1 MLLAV
6 IVGAVLLGMR
16 AAAFNATVSSAAFPS
31 TQLLGPL
38 NGSDRVNVLMVG
50 YGGPGHDGAY
60 LADSIQILSIDPE
73 TDTTVTIPIPR
84 DLWIEGIAAL
94 PQNGKVNEVFAQG
107 YINGDESLDTAG
119 ALMADVLSTVT
130 GLEIHHWLS
139 IDFTGFRDM
148 VDAVGGVTIDNP
160 VAFSYTTNEEVHLAG
175 NWNTGHFKK
184 GEIHLNGK
192 RALAYSR
199 ARYTSV
205 VSESTDFARSVRQA
219 RVLAAMRS
227 SVGDG
232 GLGAI
237 APGLGLM
244 DAMEG
249 RVRTD
254 MSVID
259 LFLLSSHLTSDRRVE
274 LSEGPVLTAT
284 TNTDG
289 QYILVPD
296 GLDRAWRLR
305 RRPAVPHRRA
315 RRGRHTPPFD
325 RCAVGGASASPTS
338 RASSSAA
345 WSAWPASSRADT
357 VASRARTSTRPM
369 PMAGSSSCARPTRAS
384 GCSRAGAWSAARRR
398 TRPRSARCGR
408 RPGSTSSSIGLVLV
422 DARRARDTSFI
433 FAGHVTGGA
442 ARAAAR

>member
-1 MLLAV
+1 VTRDTARSHDDPPYDRDLIRSGSASRRGERRNMARAPRTASRRGSRSRRGRSVLRTIRNVLLLALLAV
-6 IVGAVLLGMR
+6 IVGGVLLGMR

-60 LADSIQILSIDPE
+60 LADSIQILSIDPK
-73 TDTTVTIPIPR
+73 TNTTVTIPIPR

-94 PQNGKVNEVFAQG
+94 PQNGKVNEVFAHG

-130 GLEIHHWLS
+130 GLEIHHWIS

-160 VAFSYTTNEEVHLAG
+160 VAFSYTQNEQQHLAG
-175 NWNTGHFKK
+175 NWDRGSFPA
-184 GEIHLNGK
+184 GEIHLDGAE
-192 RALAYSR
+192 ALAYSR

-219 RVLAAMRS
+219 RILAALRS

-232 GLGAI
+232 GIGAI
-237 APGLGLM
+237 RPGLGLM

-259 LFLLSSHLTSDRRVE
+259 LFLLSSHLSSDRRIE

-289 QYILVPD
+289 QYILIPTGWTGPGD
-296 GLDRAWRLR
+296 YAGLRQYLATEL
-305 RRPAVPHRRA
+305 
-315 RRGRHTPPFD
+315 
-325 RCAVGGASASPTS
+325 
-338 RASSSAA
+338 
-345 WSAWPASSRADT
+345 
-357 VASRARTSTRPM
+357 
-369 PMAGSSSCARPTRAS
+369 
-384 GCSRAGAWSAARRR
+384 
-398 TRPRSARCGR
+398 
-408 RPGSTSSSIGLVLV
+408 
-422 DARRARDTSFI
+422 
-433 FAGHVTGGA
+433 
-442 ARAAAR
+442 ARALEPSPSATDAP